1 MKGRRPRE
9 RWGTIGI
16 DLGGTKVLAALFD
29 DKFRCVEH
37 IVHRSQPE
45 GGLSRFTGR
54 LHGSVRRL
62 LRRARRERI
71 ELRAVGAG
79 CAGFVDAAKGVLTS
93 CPNIPFIHDY
103 PIAAKLSQVTKLA
116 AHIGNDVQLGLYG
129 EHAFGAARGCRNAIA
144 LFLGTGIGG
153 ALIIEGRLY
162 TGCSGLAG
170 EIGHY
175 LVDAFGPLSG
185 SQRHGLLDDVASRH
199 AIAAQA
205 AALAAKQWAPHLFR
219 DVGANLLEIR
229 ADALARAVERGDD
242 KIEELVRSR
251 AAIVGIVLSNLV
263 NFLSPD
269 VVVLGGGLVKSLGDI
284 IVPEAEKAM
293 RRHAIPPIAQ
303 CVRVVPAQLGDLAVA
318 AGAARWALD
327 QMKL

>member
-1 MKGRRPRE
+1 MSSARAE

-29 DKFRCVEH
+29 ERFRPLEQV
-37 IVHRSQPE
+37 IHRSQPE
-45 GGLSRFTGR
+45 NGLARFTSR
-54 LHGSVRRL
+54 LKSSVVRL
-62 LRRARRERI
+62 LRRARRESI
-71 ELRAVGAG
+71 SLRAVGAG
-79 CAGFVDAAKGVLTS
+79 CAGFVDASRGVLTS
-93 CPNIPFIHDY
+93 CPNIPFISDY
-103 PIAAKLSQVTKLA
+103 PIAAKLGQLTRLPV
-116 AHIGNDVQLGLYG
+116 IVGNDVQLGLYG

-162 TGCSGLAG
+162 TGSSGLAG

-229 ADALARAVERGDD
+229 ADALARAIKRGDD
-242 KIEELVRSR
+242 KVEELVRSR
-251 AAIVGIVLSNLV
+251 AAIVGIVMSNLV

-269 VVVLGGGLVKSLGDI
+269 VVVLGGGMVKSLGDI

-293 RRHAIPPIAQ
+293 RRHAIPLISQ
-303 CVRVVPAQLGDLAVA
+303 RVRVVAAQLGDLAVA

-327 QMKL
+327 QMKT

>member
-1 MKGRRPRE
+1 MSAARAE

-29 DKFRCVEH
+29 ERFQPLEQV
-37 IVHRSQPE
+37 VHRSQPE
-45 GGLSRFTGR
+45 KGLTRFTSR
-54 LHGSVRRL
+54 LKSSVVRL
-62 LRRARRERI
+62 LRRARRESI
-71 ELRAVGAG
+71 SLRAVGAG
-79 CAGFVDAAKGVLTS
+79 CAGFVDAPRGVLTS
-93 CPNIPFIHDY
+93 CPNIPFIDDY
-103 PIAAKLSQVTKLA
+103 PIAAKLGQLTRLPVVV
-116 AHIGNDVQLGLYG
+116 GNDVQLGLYG

-162 TGCSGLAG
+162 TGSSGLAG

-219 DVGANLLEIR
+219 DVGTNLLEIR
-229 ADALARAVERGDD
+229 AEALARAIQKGDE

-251 AAIVGIVLSNLV
+251 AAIVGIVMSNLV

-269 VVVLGGGLVKSLGDI
+269 VVVLGGGMVKSLGGI
-284 IVPEAEKAM
+284 IVPEAERAM
-293 RRHAIPPIAQ
+293 RRHAMPPIAQ
-303 CVRVVPAQLGDLAVA
+303 RVRVVAAQLGDLAVA

-327 QMKL
+327 QLKT